1 MTEFFK
7 VARNIGSGSFRAA
20 STLLIVV
27 LLGLFSL
34 SGSALAAS
42 TGMLSAMSSSQPV
55 QEALLAKADPEMAS
69 AQPVMVA
76 SSRQS
81 PSKVA
86 LISAVLPGYGQI
98 YNHSAWKLPLY
109 YGLLVHFASNAIDDG
124 NKYDK
129 YRKLYSADPSGPD
142 AATNLSNRETFQK
155 RSNNQYVW
163 LVLTHLVGI
172 ADAYV
177 DAHLFE
183 FDKNTERGS
192 GQVSANM
199 DSTTLLSFTKKF

>member
-1 MTEFFK
+1 MTELLNGAVK
-7 VARNIGSGSFRAA
+7 SSTGLIRAA
-20 STLLIVV
+20 STLLMV
-27 LLGLFSL
+27 LFLGFAPL
-34 SGSALAAS
+34 SGSALAAPG
-42 TGMLSAMSSSQPV
+42 GMMSVAASSEPV
-55 QEALLAKADPEMAS
+55 QDALLARADQEPAAAQTVS
-69 AQPVMVA
+69 AE
-76 SSRQS
+76 STRQS

-98 YNHSAWKLPLY
+98 YNHSAWKLPIY
-109 YGLLVHFASNAIDDG
+109 YGLLVLFASNAIDDG

-129 YRKLYSADPSGPD
+129 YSKLYSADPSGPD
-142 AATNLSNRETFQK
+142 AATNLSNRESYQK
-155 RSNNQYVW
+155 RRNNQLIW

-192 GQVSANM
+192 GQASANM
-199 DSTTLLSFTKKF
+199 ESTTLLGFTRKF